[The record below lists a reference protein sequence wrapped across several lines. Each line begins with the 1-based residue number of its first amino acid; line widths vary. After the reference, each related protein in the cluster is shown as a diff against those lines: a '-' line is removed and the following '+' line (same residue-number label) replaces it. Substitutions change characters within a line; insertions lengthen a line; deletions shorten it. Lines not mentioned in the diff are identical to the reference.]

1 MLEKSKGYVANHPHL
16 REESSP
22 FTGKNIPVSRR
33 NHPHLQESAGGNIP
47 VSRIFLQAI
56 VL

>member
-1 MLEKSKGYVANHPHL
+1 MLEKSKGYVANHPRL
-16 REESSP
+16 RDESSP

-33 NHPHLQESAGGNIP
+33 NHPYFQEIAEGIIP
-47 VSRIFLQAI
+47 VSRIFPQTI